1 MIWLRTALFTTGF
14 VATMFVLVPG
24 WILAGSGKPAP
35 VDGAPRLAGIALLVL
50 GTLVMAW
57 CWGAFGVHGKGTP
70 APFDPPRQLVIRG
83 PYRYVRN
90 PMYLGGIL
98 AIVGESILFGS
109 MALLA
114 YAAAFWLG
122 AHLLV
127 TGYEERA
134 LVRSFDGSY
143 TDYCAAVSRWLP
155 HRPSRARML

>member
-98 AIVGESILFGS
+98 AIVGSS
-109 MALLA
+109 
-114 YAAAFWLG
+114 
-122 AHLLV
+122 
-127 TGYEERA
+127 
-134 LVRSFDGSY
+134 
-143 TDYCAAVSRWLP
+143 
-155 HRPSRARML
+155 